1 MQVSLFFR
9 FGPTYIAFGDRK
21 VESANDKNIFHGFPT
36 CQNLQPKKWK
46 YLSPQKN
53 LPDMDPPSYLDAAG
67 PLACSKM
74 FNMCTN
80 MKSRSS
86 LLLIWWN
93 QILIFFKIMLL
104 KCLSFAEDKAN
115 KLVIMVNI
123 CQNRYFCMWQIPD
136 SQRVN
141 YLTIIVLGFFID
153 LVYIIFL
160 I

>member
-1 MQVSLFFR
+1 MCLKRLSINKRDDKICHTNNLLFYINQFMHVSLFFR

-93 QILIFFKIMLL
+93 QILFFLITFLLL
-104 KCLSFAEDKAN
+104 KCLLFAEAT
-115 KLVIMVNI
+115 VSSI
-123 CQNRYFCMWQIPD
+123 
-136 SQRVN
+136 
-141 YLTIIVLGFFID
+141 
-153 LVYIIFL
+153 
-160 I
+160 